1 MVSRLVLIRHAKAE
15 NSRAGLADEERKLTK
30 AGKRSIKARFPLTLH
45 LLSDLYED
53 DVHVWSSPA
62 LRATQTADVVAKAL
76 NTPSVDIHDSLYES
90 STETFLSE
98 LADVNGTIIVV
109 GHNPFIEDIYEMIDG
124 ERRQFDKGTMASFA
138 FDVPAV
144 EIQDATSHL
153 EWFVQGPQVQ
163 RWKTLVEMERA
174 LSKAG
179 KRLETRMTELLV
191 SPDDPE
197 ALHQYRISIRV
208 TRSLV
213 KFVQP
218 YIKRGV
224 GMELM
229 NILKS
234 LQDPTSRLRELD
246 MLVESLDE
254 GSAEKALCVNEQLR
268 EREAFNRT
276 LTKAS
281 TEKTLNCVVKQL
293 RNIPW
298 RRQTNNHGLGEA
310 ELAARVQMM
319 REDHEWDMSELDYN
333 DLEAVHDV
341 RKSAKELRYVT
352 REFSDVLPEFAGET
366 TEQAKIVQDRLGE
379 LCDCRA
385 NARLVVE
392 ICGPDAINTAVRF
405 VMRAD
410 DIIRELE
417 SER

>member
-15 NSRAGLADEERKLTK
+15 NIRAGLADEERKLTK

-45 LLSDLYED
+45 LLSDIYED
-53 DVHVWSSPA
+53 ELHVWSSPA
-62 LRATQTADVVAKAL
+62 LRAMQTADVVSKAL
-76 NTPSVDIHDSLYES
+76 NTPVDIHESLYES

-98 LADVNGTIIVV
+98 LADVSGTIIIV

-144 EIQDATSHL
+144 DIRDAAAHM

-163 RWKTLVEMERA
+163 RWKILVEMERS
-174 LSKAG
+174 LDKAG
-179 KRLETRMTELLV
+179 KRLEARMEELLV
-191 SPDDPE
+191 SPEDPE
-197 ALHQYRISIRV
+197 VLHQFRISIRIA
-208 TRSLV
+208 RSLV

-224 GMELM
+224 GIELM
-229 NILKS
+229 NTLKS

-254 GSAEKALCVNEQLR
+254 LSTERALCLDEQRNER
-268 EREAFNRT
+268 DAFN
-276 LTKAS
+276 KIIAKSS
-281 TEKTLNCVVKQL
+281 TQKTIECVVKQL

-298 RRQTNNHGLGEA
+298 RRQIENQGLGEA

-341 RKSAKELRYVT
+341 RKSAKQLRYVT
-352 REFSDVLPEFAGET
+352 REFSKVLPASAGET
-366 TEQAKIVQDRLGE
+366 TEQAKAVQDKLGE

-392 ICGPDAINTAVRF
+392 ICGPDAIDTAVRF

-410 DIIRELE
+410 EIIRELE